1 MRGYLLPAFSTAFTF
16 SSQRTALGRFYPTKS
31 DAEVWSDWLPFL
43 AKHRIPGDELYI
55 STPRSVEEYQMLAAS
70 GAKWMNREFAPIEHS
85 VCCLCACN
93 TTCMRWQ

>member
-70 GAKWMNREFAPIEHS
+70 GAKWMNREFAGS
-85 VCCLCACN
+85 GA
-93 TTCMRWQ
+93 